1 MTGDEGVAG
10 LTGEVEVVP
19 RISGCRWGVRT
30 KELGLWLIGLSHLGK
45 LRCLY
50 NLSLGVLIGWE

>member
-19 RISGCRWGVRT
+19 SCRWGVRT